1 LVLRIDKAQQIQN
14 YMKKDYRNWFW
25 IVGIFFANTLNAQF
39 IVTSGT
45 TMNVT
50 TGTTVNIVGL
60 NLQNNTGGIINHS
73 GTIIM
78 AGNATGRD
86 IINNGT
92 FNGSAGTIQMTGST
106 EQQVQGSSVVDIGTF
121 TINNGGNGVSVTN
134 TGALRI
140 HNTLNLTNGRLFT
153 ANASPVRFTTSANN
167 PTETDANHIR
177 GTAIMEART
186 VNAAAFLTF
195 LMFSMAAGGD
205 VGNLTL
211 TRRSGDGTATSR
223 GFVPTQGFVNPIGFE
238 SIDVHWIVDITN
250 TTAGNRNATFSWIS
264 DWDNGRN
271 LAQMQLWRTTSP
283 FTIATPWFLYNA
295 GLLNLTTR
303 THTENNIPLSAL
315 RNGWT
320 LSDNVNP
327 LPVDMLAF
335 DVRLVKGK
343 DVEVLW
349 TTLNELNVSHYVVER
364 SADNVNFERIG
375 SVTAKNLAENNYLHT
390 DWNAKDL
397 GKSVLYYRLVQVEQS
412 GAKRTTPSKPV
423 HFNKTFWAGIYPN
436 PYKDELNVRIYN
448 PEGKTILLT
457 ITDNLGNTHLRTTLQ
472 GEEIHFK
479 PSDKLPQLPAGVY
492 FLQISDGSQTELY
505 KIARQ

>member
-1 LVLRIDKAQQIQN
+1 
-14 YMKKDYRNWFW
+14 MKKIYRSWLLAGSVFL
-25 IVGIFFANTLNAQF
+25 ANALNAQM

-45 TMNVT
+45 TMNIT
-50 TGTTVNIVGL
+50 AGTTVNITAL
-60 NLQNNTGGIINHS
+60 NLQNNAGATINHN

-92 FNGSAGTIQMTGST
+92 FNGASGTIQMTGTT
-106 EQQVQGSSVVDIGTF
+106 EQQVQGTSVVDIGTF
-121 TINNGGNGVSVTN
+121 TIDNGGNGVSVTN

-153 ANASPVRFTTSANN
+153 ANASPVRFTTTASN
-167 PTETDANHIR
+167 PTETNANHIR
-177 GTAIMEART
+177 GTAIMEQRV
-186 VNAAAFLTF
+186 VNAGAFATF

-205 VGNLTL
+205 VGELTL

-223 GFVPTQGFVNPIGFE
+223 GFVPTQGFVSPIGFE

-250 TTAGNRNATFSWIS
+250 TAAGTRNATFSWIS

-283 FTIATPWFLYNA
+283 FTIGSPWFLYNA
-295 GLLNLTTR
+295 GLLSIPGR
-303 THTENNIPLSAL
+303 VHTENNIPLAAL

-320 LSDNVNP
+320 LSDQVNP

-349 TTLNELNVSHYVVER
+349 TTLNELNVSHYIVER

-375 SVTAKNLAENNYLHT
+375 SVPAKNLAENNYLHT

-397 GKSVLYYRLVQVEQS
+397 GKNVLYYRLVQVEQS

-436 PYKDELNVRIYN
+436 PYKDELNVKIYN